1 MALLLTELVDNVKV
15 IEESVNESG
24 EKQLYIEGI
33 YMQTERKNQN
43 GRIYPQEVMAKEV
56 NRYINEVV
64 KKNRAL
70 GELEHPKTPSINLDR
85 VSHRIT
91 DLRMEGNDVYG
102 KALVLD
108 TPTGNVI
115 KGLVKGGAVV
125 GVSSRA
131 LGSVEKSESAMIV
144 QEDFRLIT
152 VDCVADPSAHDA
164 FVSGLYESA
173 EWVWEHGE
181 WVQKM
186 LEEGKKNLDSKYTTE
201 KALELFEKF
210 VRNL

>member
-1 MALLLTELVDNVKV
+1 MALLLTELLDDVNV
-15 IEESVNESG
+15 IEESKDDG
-24 EKQLYIEGI
+24 EKQLFIEGI
-33 YMQTERKNQN
+33 FMQTERKNQN
-43 GRIYPQEVMAKEV
+43 GRIYPQEVMTKEV

-102 KALVLD
+102 RALVLD

-173 EWVWEHGE
+173 DWVWEHGE

>member
-1 MALLLTELVDNVKV
+1 MALLLTELVDNVNV
-15 IEESVNESG
+15 IEESKDSG
-24 EKQLYIEGI
+24 EKQLFIEGI
-33 YMQTERKNQN
+33 FMQTERKNQN
-43 GRIYPQEVMAKEV
+43 GRIYPQEVMTKEV

-102 KALVLD
+102 RALVLD

-173 EWVWEHGE
+173 DWVWEHGE